1 MKEANYRHEDLHEF
15 DVLREVEDFY
25 LARHKKYGGIYVI
38 FKRYDGE
45 YRFFCILLDKLFDID
60 TDKLIE
66 EWMNSIGRMIT
77 AQRPYSN
84 KFNFGGDEDEI
95 L

>member
-1 MKEANYRHEDLHEF
+1 MKEAKYCHEDLHEF
-15 DVLREVEDFY
+15 EILKEVDDFY
-25 LARHKKYGGIYVI
+25 LAKHKENGGIYVVYS
-38 FKRYDGE
+38 YDSG
-45 YRFFCILLDKLFDID
+45 YQYHCVLLDKLFDID

-66 EWMNSIGRMIT
+66 QWMNAIGKMIT

>member
-1 MKEANYRHEDLHEF
+1 MNDNKFCVFENLDEF
-15 DVLREVEDFY
+15 DILHQVGEFY
-25 LARHKKYGGIYVI
+25 LARHMKGDIMVVYA
-38 FKRYDGE
+38 YDGG
-45 YRFFCILLDKLFDID
+45 YTYDAAKLDDLMNID

-66 EWMNSIGRMIT
+66 QWMNAIGKMVT

-84 KFNFGGDEDEI
+84 KFSFGGDEDEI